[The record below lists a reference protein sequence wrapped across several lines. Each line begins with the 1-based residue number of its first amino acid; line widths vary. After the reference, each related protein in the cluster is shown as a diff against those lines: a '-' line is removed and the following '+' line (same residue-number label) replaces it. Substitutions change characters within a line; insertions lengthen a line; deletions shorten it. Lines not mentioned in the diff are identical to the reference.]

1 MKTGEKRRKLSKKEE
16 IKIKFLRKV
25 FLKKIIIKTLYVFSI
40 LGIIYNVIF
49 LVNTTIKQT
58 NYFNLLGISLFSM
71 ETNLME
77 PEIVKN
83 SLVITK
89 EYNNEDEIEVNDNV
103 AYIVNGKIRINK
115 ILDIENESRKR

>member
-1 MKTGEKRRKLSKKEE
+1 MSKKEE

-40 LGIIYNVIF
+40 LGIIYNVVF

-83 SLVITK
+83 SLVITR
-89 EYNNEDEIEVNDNV
+89 EYNSYDEIEINDNI

-115 ILDIENESRKR
+115 VLDIENESRKR

>member
-1 MKTGEKRRKLSKKEE
+1 
-16 IKIKFLRKV
+16 
-25 FLKKIIIKTLYVFSI
+25 
-40 LGIIYNVIF
+40 
-49 LVNTTIKQT
+49 
-58 NYFNLLGISLFSM
+58 M